1 MPHRIADCP
10 SMTKSGAERLVAK
23 IKAYWERRGYTPAVW
38 IEPENTAFVIRSEM
52 RGAQPPVFKSAKTT
66 SVSAETAPEHQPER

>member
-1 MPHRIADCP
+1 
-10 SMTKSGAERLVAK
+10 MTKPGAEALVAK
-23 IKAYWERRGYTPAVW
+23 IREYWARRGYAPV
-38 IEPENTAFVIRSEM
+38 IRVEPENSGFVIRSEL